1 MVVLAWLLS
10 HSQPCRE
17 TVHVVSQFFYADVV
31 GCGIVCLQVLFV
43 FETSEEINLVMVASL
58 EFCRSIEGL

>member
-1 MVVLAWLLS
+1 MAAKSAMQRDCTLS
-10 HSQPCRE
+10 L
-17 TVHVVSQFFYADVV
+17 TNFFYADIV

-43 FETSEEINLVMVASL
+43 FETSEEINLVAVASL